1 LVRTID
7 SKGILMHR
15 LVPVRLVCALAL
27 VVTGS
32 VATVAFTS
40 PASAAVPKTT
50 CSVVSISIKG
60 TGTLSK
66 CTDTANTGGSGK
78 LVVNT
83 KKSPYPATI
92 TWNKTG
98 TTTASLQ
105 YAGLAKGAK
114 NVCPAGTSE
123 IVVTG
128 TVTGGTG
135 AAVKSIPK
143 GSKVTANLCFKGTS
157 LSLAPKNV
165 LTI

>member
-1 LVRTID
+1 MR
-7 SKGILMHR
+7 R
-15 LVPVRLVCALAL
+15 LVPVRLVTAVAL

-32 VATVAFTS
+32 VAAGAFTS
-40 PASAAVPKTT
+40 PASAATPKTT
-50 CSVVSISIKG
+50 CAVVSISVKG
-60 TGTLSK
+60 SGTLSK
-66 CTDTANTGGSGK
+66 CTGASYTGGSGK
-78 LVVNT
+78 LVVNI
-83 KKSPYPATI
+83 KKSPYPATV

-98 TTTASLQ
+98 TTTASLK
-105 YAGLAKGAK
+105 YGGLPKGAK

-135 AAVKSIPK
+135 KAVKSIPK
-143 GSKVTANLCFKGTS
+143 GSKVSGNLCYKVSTSS

>member
-1 LVRTID
+1 
-7 SKGILMHR
+7 MHR
-15 LVPVRLVCALAL
+15 LVPVRLVTAVAL

-32 VATVAFTS
+32 VATGAFTS

-50 CSVVSISIKG
+50 CSVVSISVKG

-66 CTDTANTGGSGK
+66 CAGTYTGGSGK
-78 LVVNT
+78 LVVNI

-98 TTTASLQ
+98 TTTASLK
-105 YAGLAKGAK
+105 YSGLAKGAK
-114 NVCPAGTSE
+114 NLCPKGTSE
-123 IVVTG
+123 IVVSG
-128 TVTGGTG
+128 TVTGGSGT
-135 AAVKSIPK
+135 AVKSIPK
-143 GSKVTANLCFKGTS
+143 GSKVSGNLCYKVATSS